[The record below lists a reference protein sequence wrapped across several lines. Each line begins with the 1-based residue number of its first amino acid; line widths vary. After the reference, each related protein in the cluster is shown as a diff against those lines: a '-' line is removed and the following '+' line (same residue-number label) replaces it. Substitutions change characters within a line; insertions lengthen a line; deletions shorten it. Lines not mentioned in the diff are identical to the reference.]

1 MFFFI
6 YFVGFLGVIRV
17 ICMTI
22 AFVKAKYSA
31 VNFPLFFSL
40 YLSCFIV
47 TRKAE
52 DVTSVYNFLY
62 NECMKWLIM

>member
-31 VNFPLFFSL
+31 VNFPLFFLSIYHVSL
-40 YLSCFIV
+40 
-47 TRKAE
+47 
-52 DVTSVYNFLY
+52 
-62 NECMKWLIM
+62 